1 MTKQWYETVS
11 FTIKDSNG
19 RDQVVH
25 TQPMALYAA
34 VLKNAQDGV
43 EQGKSSYRLCKAPR
57 GRNCS
62 KRLATPNLKETAY
75 MPAKKTGL
83 GGGMVIPAFYPAV
96 KYSLIT
102 LIGVTAWHHLQLAW
116 RDYSAIAASMGL
128 GLLAL
133 GIIILIGMPMA
144 WWLSQATDRKRSL
157 SELLMMS
164 PLLTSPLAIGIL
176 LVSAFG
182 PYAEFDRWVSLL
194 GASPGTAFAFS
205 PYRWHCLSWLLP

>member
-1 MTKQWYETVS
+1 MLRRYVADIASDHLFLGQGLLAVLLHAVVVIVMYHDATAVVPELRRRHRRSLQVPDEINLSNPAMTKQWYETIS
-11 FTIKDSNG
+11 FTIKDSKG

-25 TQPMALYAA
+25 TQPMVLYAA

-96 KYSLIT
+96 KYPLI
-102 LIGVTAWHHLQLAW
+102 VTARNRNPSDSQ
-116 RDYSAIAASMGL
+116 SAHI
-128 GLLAL
+128 
-133 GIIILIGMPMA
+133 
-144 WWLSQATDRKRSL
+144 
-157 SELLMMS
+157 
-164 PLLTSPLAIGIL
+164 
-176 LVSAFG
+176 
-182 PYAEFDRWVSLL
+182 
-194 GASPGTAFAFS
+194 
-205 PYRWHCLSWLLP
+205 